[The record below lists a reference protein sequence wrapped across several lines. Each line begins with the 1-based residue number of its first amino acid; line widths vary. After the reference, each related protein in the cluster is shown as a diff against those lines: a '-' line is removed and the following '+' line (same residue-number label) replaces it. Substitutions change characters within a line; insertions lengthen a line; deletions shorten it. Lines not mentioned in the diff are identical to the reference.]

1 MGEKMNWELYCWIPR
16 RAIWLHVMSTD
27 AADADEAIATFAVM
41 GNAYNVIRDRKW
53 AVLPT

>member
-1 MGEKMNWELYCWIPR
+1 MNWELYCWIPR